1 MKRVLSLFILGLIS
15 LNLMAQ
21 YPPPAGVE
29 GTSAIHKDSS
39 IFVAWANECQ
49 VERGYINID
58 TPDSGYVNYGETMN
72 AIGAPNSFIISLGDG
87 GEAILQ
93 FEKPIKNGPGPDF
106 AIFENSFSDDFLELA
121 LVYVSSDGLNYDVF
135 PAVSLSQTETQI
147 EGFGKIDATK
157 IHNLA
162 GKYRQDFGTPF
173 DISEIESALNKKLDP
188 ITHIKIV
195 DVIGSINPLYAS
207 YDSQNNIINDP
218 WPTPFPTSGFDL
230 NAVGVIHQVTSTQ
243 ELDYTKQ
250 QVLVYPNPNNGDF
263 YINNKLEYKIKNLS
277 IYSIQ
282 GQLVYETN
290 EMNNNSRINT
300 QLPSGTYIIDLQYDE
315 TTYQSSF
322 IIY

>member
-29 GTSAIHKDSS
+29 GTTAIHKDSS
-39 IFVAWANECQ
+39 VFVAWASECQ
-49 VERGYINID
+49 VQSGYINID
-58 TPDSGYVNYGETMN
+58 SPDSGYVNYGETEN
-72 AIGAPNSFIISLGDG
+72 AIGAPSSFIISLGDG

-121 LVYVSSDGLNYDVF
+121 MVYVSSDGLNYNLF
-135 PAVSLSQTETQI
+135 PAISLSQTETQI

-162 GKYRQDFGTPF
+162 GKYRQNYGTPF
-173 DISEIESALNKKLDP
+173 DLGEIEATYNKKLDP

-195 DVIGSINPLYAS
+195 DVIGSINPLYAN

-230 NAVGVIHQVTSTQ
+230 NAVGVIHQLTSTQ
-243 ELDYTKQ
+243 ELNKPKQ
-250 QVLVYPNPNNGDF
+250 AFLVYPNPNNGEFLIDKDF
-263 YINNKLEYKIKNLS
+263 EPIIKNLS
-277 IYSIQ
+277 IYSVQ

-290 EMNNNSRINT
+290 EINNNSRINT
-300 QLPSGTYIIDLQYDE
+300 QLPSGAYIIDLQCNE
-315 TTYQSSF
+315 TIYQSRF
-322 IIY
+322 IVY